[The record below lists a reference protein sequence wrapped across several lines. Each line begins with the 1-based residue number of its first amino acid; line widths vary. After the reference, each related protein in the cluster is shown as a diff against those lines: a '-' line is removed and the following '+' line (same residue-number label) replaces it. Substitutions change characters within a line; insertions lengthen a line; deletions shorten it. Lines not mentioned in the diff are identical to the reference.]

1 MSFWV
6 LVQVLMD
13 LILLATV
20 VFLWAK
26 LSRPVK
32 DDPRLSRGL
41 QLLQSKISVLED
53 LSDRTETQVH
63 QVTSL
68 MEQKLKEIQGQV
80 LVADKQIQK
89 IEASMSRSLEVA
101 KIFQDKIPHQEIIE
115 RQNTIKYVKAARMAH
130 QGATVEE
137 IAREVSL
144 SHGEIEFISKV
155 NRDQLQ
161 FDENDLPGWIRDELE
176 IAAPA
181 PTPGFKTEKTE
192 LSQLGDK
199 FRQALHHKPMP
210 QQMVEAAPG
219 ATTTPPAA
227 PQEQTRSL
235 PRVTTSVQTRD
246 QVRKVEFPRIDRNE
260 MSRNLG

>member
-26 LSRPVK
+26 LSRPAK

-80 LVADKQIQK
+80 LGADKQIQR
-89 IEASMSRSLEVA
+89 IEASMNRSLEVA

-130 QGATVEE
+130 QGATAEE
-137 IAREVSL
+137 IAREVNL
-144 SHGEIEFISKV
+144 SSGEIEFISKV
-155 NRDQLQ
+155 NKDQLQ
-161 FDENDLPGWIRDELE
+161 FDENDLPGWIREELAIE
-176 IAAPA
+176 APA
-181 PTPGFKTEKTE
+181 QATGFKTEKTE

-199 FRQALHHKPMP
+199 FRQAFHHPAMP
-210 QQMVEAAPG
+210 QQMVEPVAVVPK
-219 ATTTPPAA
+219 P
-227 PQEQTRSL
+227 L
-235 PRVTTSVQTRD
+235 PKVTTSVQTRD
-246 QVRKVEFPRIDRNE
+246 QIRKFEFPRVDKNE
-260 MSRNLG
+260 MSKNLG